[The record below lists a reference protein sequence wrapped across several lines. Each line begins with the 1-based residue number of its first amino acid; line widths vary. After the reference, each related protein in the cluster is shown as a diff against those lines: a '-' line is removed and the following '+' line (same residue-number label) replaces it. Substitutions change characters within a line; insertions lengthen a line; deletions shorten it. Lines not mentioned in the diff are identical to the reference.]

1 MYNDNKK
8 ERFKY
13 IQNDTEIKESSL
25 LDEHYINTT
34 KFNVLNFESFL
45 VLRTKVINNSEKLIY
60 KFHFQEFIYAKSFYE
75 VIFLDYKKKIAL
87 KLKNMYNQ
95 ETFRLT
101 NILFHYLCFILYE
114 P

>member
-1 MYNDNKK
+1 MILIILLYVEWYNKK

-45 VLRTKVINNSEKLIY
+45 VLRTKVINNSWEKLIY
-60 KFHFQEFIYAKSFYE
+60 KLHFQEFIYAKSFYE
-75 VIFLDYKKKIAL
+75 VIFLDYKKKNCI
-87 KLKNMYNQ
+87 KIEKYVYI
-95 ETFRLT
+95 TKKRLD
-101 NILFHYLCFILYE
+101 
-114 P
+114 